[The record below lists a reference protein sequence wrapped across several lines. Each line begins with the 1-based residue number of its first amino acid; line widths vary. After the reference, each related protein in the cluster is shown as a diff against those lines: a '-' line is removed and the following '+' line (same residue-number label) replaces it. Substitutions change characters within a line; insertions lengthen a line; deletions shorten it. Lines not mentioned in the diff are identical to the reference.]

1 VTVASP
7 GSTPHFRSYWQAGFE
22 SACHINRAGARLD
35 LLAATQHDRLA
46 REDYRRLQ
54 AFGIR
59 TVREA
64 VRWHLVDRGGR
75 YDFRSVVPFADAA
88 RAEGV
93 EVLWTLCHYGWP
105 DDLDLLAPRFLDRFA
120 RYARATAEFLA
131 GHSDGTLY
139 ITPVNEISFMA
150 WAAGARGVM
159 YPFAEVP
166 APAIKRQLV
175 RATIAAIDAIRDVVP
190 GARFL
195 HVDPLVHVVAP
206 RSRPELGA
214 AARAE
219 TASQFESLELLSG
232 ALEPE
237 LGGHSRYLDLLGI
250 NYYHAN
256 QWELGERRLRWED
269 HPRDARWVPLHE
281 LLARVWRKFERPLV
295 ITETSHFGSGRAAW
309 IREVAQEV
317 RLAMLAGIPVRGICL
332 YPILDRPDWE
342 DACHWHNS
350 GLWDLRLTPDGT
362 LQRILCDDYARA
374 VHDAQRLV
382 PLPEDDRRSRVLD
395 AVGTTVNTEPADD
408 R

>member
-1 VTVASP
+1 VTAAAP
-7 GSTPHFRSYWQAGFE
+7 GSTAHFRSYWQAGFE
-22 SACHINRAGARLD
+22 SACHITRAGARLD

-64 VRWHLVDRGGR
+64 VRWHLVDRRGQ
-75 YDFRSVVPFADAA
+75 YDFRSLRPLAEAA

-105 DDLDLLAPRFLDRFA
+105 DDLDLLTPRFVDRFA
-120 RYARATAEFLA
+120 RYARATAECLA
-131 GHSDGTLY
+131 GHDDGTLY

-159 YPFAEVP
+159 YPFAEAP

-195 HVDPLVHVVAP
+195 HVDPLIHVVAP
-206 RSRPELGA
+206 RDRPELTA

-219 TASQFESLELLSG
+219 SASQFESVELLCG

-237 LGGHSRYLDLLGI
+237 LGGHPRYLDLLGL

-256 QWELGERRLRWED
+256 QWELGNRRLRWED
-269 HPRDARWVPLHE
+269 HPRDSRWVPLHQ
-281 LLARVWRKFERPLV
+281 LLAGVWRKFERPLV

-309 IREVAQEV
+309 ITEVAEEV
-317 RLAMLAGIPVRGICL
+317 RLALQSGVPVRGICL
-332 YPILDRPDWE
+332 YPIIDRPDWE

-350 GLWDLRLTPDGT
+350 GLWDLRLAPDGT
-362 LQRILCDDYARA
+362 LERILCEEYARA
-374 VHDAQRLV
+374 VQSARRVV
-382 PLPEDDRRSRVLD
+382 PIPETDRRSSALH
-395 AVGTTVNTEPADD
+395 AVGTAAQTGPAEDQ
-408 R
+408 